1 MLRQRSM
8 RHWLRLGLALG
19 FLAPLPGG
27 SAEETEVTR
36 LAQESRRVA
45 DTLSAQVH
53 ADIGKAM
60 EGGGPL
66 RAIVVTRYS
75 IPELSSSLSRKTGAR
90 VALVSRKP
98 RNPALAMPDAWENEV
113 LVQFEAR
120 VARGE
125 KAEAL
130 EHYETVNEGTARYFR
145 YMKAVPISRP
155 CLACHGSA
163 EQISPAVKAQLG
175 AEYPHDRATG
185 YRVGQVRGAVTV
197 KRPL

>member
-1 MLRQRSM
+1 MGTSLMPRLLRCAFA
-8 RHWLRLGLALG
+8 LAL
-19 FLAPLPGG
+19 FAPLAGG
-27 SAEETEVTR
+27 TADEPETAR
-36 LAQESRRVA
+36 LADESRKIA
-45 DTLSAQVH
+45 DALASQVKG
-53 ADIGKAM
+53 DIGKAM

-66 RAIVVTRYS
+66 RAIVVTRYN
-75 IPELSSSLSRKTGAR
+75 IPELASAVSRQTGAR

-113 LVQFEAR
+113 LAQFEAR
-120 VARGE
+120 VERGE
-125 KAEAL
+125 RAESL
-130 EHYETVNEGTARYFR
+130 EHFETVTEGSARYFR
-145 YMKAVPISRP
+145 YMKAMPVSRQ
-155 CLACHGSA
+155 CLACHGSS